1 LSSWCKWRIDF
12 GKLQRNLKFQRKCS
26 NAEKYKKKILR
37 RVPLFFSRKK
47 GILEYLF
54 LNINLSSL
62 LLSLPAFELMTWLV
76 AVEHIPTGHK

>member
-1 LSSWCKWRIDF
+1 LESYNAISSFKE
-12 GKLQRNLKFQRKCS
+12 
-26 NAEKYKKKILR
+26 NAATQKNIKKILR

-76 AVEHIPTGHK
+76 AVEHIPAGHK